1 MANKTNTVTVDLPI
15 RTDMKSV
22 VKFEAKAEEAASLPV
37 TNVYIKKTM
46 PGINEAKSV
55 KVTVEVG

>member
-1 MANKTNTVTVDLPI
+1 MAKNSTVTVELPV

-22 VKFEAKAEEAASLPV
+22 VKFEAKAEEAANLPI
-37 TNVYIKKTM
+37 TNVYIKKTL